1 MNITSG
7 LGNQYDFTKM
17 TSAELRSAA
26 KSLQSEGKISIK
38 AEAELI
44 GVASGVDVAPT
55 NRSNVAGE
63 DSVAKSLADPTQK
76 NFLSYLE
83 QAYQWQ
89 SSQPGTK
96 GSELYLDVLNQLR
109 KYPSSSTAE
118 AGQYLS
124 TIG

>member
-7 LGNQYDFTKM
+7 LGNRYDFTKM
-17 TSAELRSAA
+17 TSAELQSAA
-26 KSLQSEGKISIK
+26 RSLQSEGKISIQ

-44 GVASGVDVAPT
+44 GLASGVDVAPM

-63 DSVAKSLADPTQK
+63 DSVAKSLADPTQR
-76 NFLSYLE
+76 NFLSYME
-83 QAYQWQ
+83 QTYEWQ

-109 KYPSSSTAE
+109 KYQSSSTAE
-118 AGQYLS
+118 AGQHFS